1 MGRYAL
7 LAVLV
12 ILAAT
17 GCNFPGPE
25 TPLAQA
31 AAAGRCDEVRRLLEA
46 GAQVDERDRTGFTAL
61 TWAARH
67 GEVEVVR
74 LLLAA
79 GANPNLR
86 DTYVNGWTPL
96 MHALHKGQ
104 TAVARSLLAA
114 GADPNV
120 PGNGGFTALL
130 MAAGYGNAEAVG
142 ALLAAGADPKAEAG
156 GETPLTAAVGG
167 SWDIDNAWSGCEAH
181 TATVRAILAAAPGLR
196 LPENSEGSAALAS
209 ARRKGCEEILR
220 LVGETG

>member
-7 LAVLV
+7 LAVFAV
-12 ILAAT
+12 LAAT
-17 GCNFPGPE
+17 GCNFPRPD

-31 AAAGRCDEVRRLLEA
+31 AAAGEADEVRRLLAA
-46 GAQVDERDRTGFTAL
+46 GANVDERDRTGFTAL
-61 TWAARH
+61 IWAARR
-67 GEVEVVR
+67 GETESVQ

-79 GANPNLR
+79 GADPDLH
-86 DTYVNGWTPL
+86 DGYVNGWTPI

-104 TAVARSLLAA
+104 TETVRVLLAA

-120 PGNGGFTALL
+120 PANGGYTPLL
-130 MAAGYGNAEAVG
+130 MAAGYGNADAVT
-142 ALLAAGADPKAEAG
+142 ALLAAKADPRAQAG

-196 LPENSEGSAALAS
+196 LPENSEGTAALAS
-209 ARRKGCEEILR
+209 ARKKGCEEILR

>member
-1 MGRYAL
+1 MGRYSL
-7 LAVLV
+7 LAVFAV
-12 ILAAT
+12 LAAT
-17 GCNFPGPE
+17 GCNFPRPD

-31 AAAGRCDEVRRLLEA
+31 AAEGRSDEVRRLLEE

-67 GEVEVVR
+67 GEIEAVR

-79 GANPNLR
+79 GANPDLR
-86 DTYVNGWTPL
+86 DGYVNGWSPL
-96 MHALHKGQ
+96 MHALHKGR
-104 TAVARSLLAA
+104 TAVVVALLAA
-114 GADPNV
+114 GADPNLA
-120 PGNGGFTALL
+120 GNGGFTPLL
-130 MAAGYGNAEAVG
+130 MAAGYGNAEAVA
-142 ALLAAGADPKAEAG
+142 ALLEAKADPRTEAG

-196 LPENSEGSAALAS
+196 LPENREGSAALAA

-220 LVGETG
+220 LVGEAG